1 MRVITEFSF
10 KSTYTCRHGVK
21 QFVHE
26 VISFANKINI
36 FLGWCF
42 LFLFLFFTEIGRGRG
57 ERCVF
62 VNMLIFRA
70 PNPQRLNAIKFL
82 GQLFQVGGYQ
92 ISVWW
97 LSTMLVML

>member
-1 MRVITEFSF
+1 
-10 KSTYTCRHGVK
+10 
-21 QFVHE
+21 
-26 VISFANKINI
+26 
-36 FLGWCF
+36 
-42 LFLFLFFTEIGRGRG
+42 
-57 ERCVF
+57 VF